1 MERREDSFYTAYS
14 YGDKLEEGHK
24 LTLEHHI
31 SFDQRH
37 ADLSAL
43 TWMPLDRLQA
53 LRNKSVEAEKTVFR
67 DLQEAT
73 KHWEEQAAQ
82 TMILD
87 RAIEYVKTPEVQHSG
102 NRWEDTDYGW
112 RKISNMVYQMSYR
125 IREDTAYDHKQKKQ
139 MPVAWYVSW
148 SVSYNVPRRKDPY
161 SSTPSPLASQDNKR
175 YTDKAAAERYV
186 QGRVAAYAHL
196 FQELSPPLPENHA
209 HLFSVNGQL
218 LPGYTVQ
225 PHQPSPQELLDFLE
239 DGDAPPKK
247 EPKPKKRNHDMTR

>member
-53 LRNKSVEAEKTVFR
+53 LRNKSVETEKAVFR

-73 KHWEEQAAQ
+73 KRWEEQAAQ

-102 NRWEDTDYGW
+102 NRWEDTD
-112 RKISNMVYQMSYR
+112 
-125 IREDTAYDHKQKKQ
+125 
-139 MPVAWYVSW
+139 
-148 SVSYNVPRRKDPY
+148 
-161 SSTPSPLASQDNKR
+161 
-175 YTDKAAAERYV
+175 
-186 QGRVAAYAHL
+186 
-196 FQELSPPLPENHA
+196 
-209 HLFSVNGQL
+209 
-218 LPGYTVQ
+218 
-225 PHQPSPQELLDFLE
+225 
-239 DGDAPPKK
+239 
-247 EPKPKKRNHDMTR
+247 

>member
-53 LRNKSVEAEKTVFR
+53 LRSKSVEAEKTVFR

-73 KHWEEQAAQ
+73 KRWEEQAAQ

-87 RAIEYVKTPEVQHSG
+87 RAIEYVKTPEVQHSS

-112 RKISNMVYQMSYR
+112 RRISNMVYQMSYR

-139 MPVAWYVSW
+139 VPVAWYVSW

-175 YTDKAAAERYV
+175 YADKAAAERYV
-186 QGRVAAYAHL
+186 QGRIAAYAHL
-196 FQELSPPLPENHA
+196 FQ
-209 HLFSVNGQL
+209 
-218 LPGYTVQ
+218 
-225 PHQPSPQELLDFLE
+225 
-239 DGDAPPKK
+239 
-247 EPKPKKRNHDMTR
+247 

>member
-31 SFDQRH
+31 FFDQRH

-53 LRNKSVEAEKTVFR
+53 LRSKSVEAEKTVFC
-67 DLQEAT
+67 DLQEAA
-73 KHWEEQAAQ
+73 KRWEEQAAQ
-82 TMILD
+82 AMILD

-125 IREDTAYDHKQKKQ
+125 IREDTAYDYKQKKQ

-148 SVSYNVPRRKDPY
+148 SVNYNVPRRKDP
-161 SSTPSPLASQDNKR
+161 
-175 YTDKAAAERYV
+175 
-186 QGRVAAYAHL
+186 
-196 FQELSPPLPENHA
+196 
-209 HLFSVNGQL
+209 
-218 LPGYTVQ
+218 
-225 PHQPSPQELLDFLE
+225 
-239 DGDAPPKK
+239 
-247 EPKPKKRNHDMTR
+247 

>member
-1 MERREDSFYTAYS
+1 
-14 YGDKLEEGHK
+14 
-24 LTLEHHI
+24 
-31 SFDQRH
+31 
-37 ADLSAL
+37 
-43 TWMPLDRLQA
+43 
-53 LRNKSVEAEKTVFR
+53 
-67 DLQEAT
+67 
-73 KHWEEQAAQ
+73 
-82 TMILD
+82 MILD
-87 RAIEYVKTPEVQHSG
+87 KAIEYVKTPEVQHSG

-139 MPVAWYVSW
+139 VPVAWYVSW
-148 SVSYNVPRRKDPY
+148 SVNYNVPRRKDPY

-225 PHQPSPQELLDFLE
+225 PHQPSPQELPDFLE

>member
-53 LRNKSVEAEKTVFR
+53 LRSKSVETEKAVFR

-82 TMILD
+82 TMI
-87 RAIEYVKTPEVQHSG
+87 
-102 NRWEDTDYGW
+102 
-112 RKISNMVYQMSYR
+112 
-125 IREDTAYDHKQKKQ
+125 QKK
-139 MPVAWYVSW
+139 
-148 SVSYNVPRRKDPY
+148 
-161 SSTPSPLASQDNKR
+161 R
-175 YTDKAAAERYV
+175 YGGFAAARR
-186 QGRVAAYAHL
+186 RVYAAGSDPPAL
-196 FQELSPPLPENHA
+196 CGELRKEETALC
-209 HLFSVNGQL
+209 GQ
-218 LPGYTVQ
+218 
-225 PHQPSPQELLDFLE
+225 
-239 DGDAPPKK
+239 
-247 EPKPKKRNHDMTR
+247 

>member
-1 MERREDSFYTAYS
+1 MVSYS

-67 DLQEAT
+67 DLQEAA
-73 KHWEEQAAQ
+73 KRWEEQAAQ

-87 RAIEYVKTPEVQHSG
+87 KAIEYVKTPEVQHSG

-112 RKISNMVYQMSYR
+112 RSLILGVQLR
-125 IREDTAYDHKQKKQ
+125 PRPPDTY
-139 MPVAWYVSW
+139 
-148 SVSYNVPRRKDPY
+148 
-161 SSTPSPLASQDNKR
+161 
-175 YTDKAAAERYV
+175 AALLR
-186 QGRVAAYAHL
+186 
-196 FQELSPPLPENHA
+196 ELSAIGNNINQIA
-209 HLFSVNGQL
+209 HTVNGQKYAADSQIDQAVAL
-218 LPGYTVQ
+218 VHRAWRLVKD
-225 PHQPSPQELLDFLE
+225 SF
-239 DGDAPPKK
+239 
-247 EPKPKKRNHDMTR
+247 

>member
-43 TWMPLDRLQA
+43 TWMSLDRLQA

-67 DLQEAT
+67 DLQEAA
-73 KHWEEQAAQ
+73 KRWEEQAAQ

-87 RAIEYVKTPEVQHSG
+87 RAIEYVKTPEVQHSS

-125 IREDTAYDHKQKKQ
+125 IREDTAYDYKQKKQ
-139 MPVAWYVSW
+139 VPVAWYVSW
-148 SVSYNVPRRKDPY
+148 SVNYNVPRRKGPY

-186 QGRVAAYAHL
+186 HRRLCSSVPRTVTTSAGKSRAPVFCEWAAAARVHRPAAPAVTAGAAGFSGGRRRAA
-196 FQELSPPLPENHA
+196 E
-209 HLFSVNGQL
+209 
-218 LPGYTVQ
+218 
-225 PHQPSPQELLDFLE
+225 
-239 DGDAPPKK
+239 
-247 EPKPKKRNHDMTR
+247 KRA

>member
-53 LRNKSVEAEKTVFR
+53 LRNKSVETEKAVFR

-73 KHWEEQAAQ
+73 KRWEEQAAQ

-139 MPVAWYVSW
+139 VPVAWYATISRAGKTHTAVRH
-148 SVSYNVPRRKDPY
+148 RRWPVRTT
-161 SSTPSPLASQDNKR
+161 SGIRTRPPPNGMCR
-175 YTDKAAAERYV
+175 GE
-186 QGRVAAYAHL
+186 
-196 FQELSPPLPENHA
+196 SPPTPICSKNCHRRCRKTMPTC
-209 HLFSVNGQL
+209 F
-218 LPGYTVQ
+218 P
-225 PHQPSPQELLDFLE
+225 
-239 DGDAPPKK
+239 
-247 EPKPKKRNHDMTR
+247 

>member
-53 LRNKSVEAEKTVFR
+53 LRSKSVETEKTVFR

-73 KHWEEQAAQ
+73 KRWEEQAAQ

-112 RKISNMVYQMSYR
+112 PTASARILPTIISRKSRCRWRGMCHG
-125 IREDTAYDHKQKKQ
+125 A
-139 MPVAWYVSW
+139 
-148 SVSYNVPRRKDPY
+148 
-161 SSTPSPLASQDNKR
+161 
-175 YTDKAAAERYV
+175 
-186 QGRVAAYAHL
+186 
-196 FQELSPPLPENHA
+196 
-209 HLFSVNGQL
+209 
-218 LPGYTVQ
+218 
-225 PHQPSPQELLDFLE
+225 
-239 DGDAPPKK
+239 
-247 EPKPKKRNHDMTR
+247 

>member
-53 LRNKSVEAEKTVFR
+53 LRNKSVETEKAVFR

-73 KHWEEQAAQ
+73 KRWEEQAAQ

-139 MPVAWYVSW
+139 VPVAWYVSW

-161 SSTPSPLASQDNKR
+161 TCDL
-175 YTDKAAAERYV
+175 
-186 QGRVAAYAHL
+186 
-196 FQELSPPLPENHA
+196 
-209 HLFSVNGQL
+209 
-218 LPGYTVQ
+218 GYDLG
-225 PHQPSPQELLDFLE
+225 S
-239 DGDAPPKK
+239 GMAG
-247 EPKPKKRNHDMTR
+247 

>member
-31 SFDQRH
+31 SFEQRH

-53 LRNKSVEAEKTVFR
+53 LRNKSVETEKAVFR

-73 KHWEEQAAQ
+73 KRWEEQAAQ

-112 RKISNMVYQMSYR
+112 RRISNMVYQMSYR

-139 MPVAWYVSW
+139 VPVAWYVSW
-148 SVSYNVPRRKDPY
+148 SVNYNVPRRKDPY

-186 QGRVAAYAHL
+186 QGRIAAYAHL

-239 DGDAPPKK
+239 DGDAPLKK
-247 EPKPKKRNHDMTR
+247 ESKPKKRNHDMTR

>member
-53 LRNKSVEAEKTVFR
+53 LRNKSVETEKAVFR
-67 DLQEAT
+67 DLQEAA
-73 KHWEEQAAQ
+73 KRWEEQAAQ

-125 IREDTAYDHKQKKQ
+125 IREDMSNARWVKT
-139 MPVAWYVSW
+139 
-148 SVSYNVPRRKDPY
+148 PR
-161 SSTPSPLASQDNKR
+161 SALTP
-175 YTDKAAAERYV
+175 T
-186 QGRVAAYAHL
+186 
-196 FQELSPPLPENHA
+196 
-209 HLFSVNGQL
+209 
-218 LPGYTVQ
+218 
-225 PHQPSPQELLDFLE
+225 
-239 DGDAPPKK
+239 
-247 EPKPKKRNHDMTR
+247 